1 MISCYLP
8 NACFFNLFV
17 SLKEQKFGGTGACR
31 RHSQE
36 RSHFIPIYFNPS
48 LKITIMISF
57 GTKAKMA
64 VDSWGVRFNLTET
77 EIDYITIFRSTY
89 VKLG

>member
-1 MISCYLP
+1 
-8 NACFFNLFV
+8 
-17 SLKEQKFGGTGACR
+17 
-31 RHSQE
+31 
-36 RSHFIPIYFNPS
+36 
-48 LKITIMISF
+48 MISF